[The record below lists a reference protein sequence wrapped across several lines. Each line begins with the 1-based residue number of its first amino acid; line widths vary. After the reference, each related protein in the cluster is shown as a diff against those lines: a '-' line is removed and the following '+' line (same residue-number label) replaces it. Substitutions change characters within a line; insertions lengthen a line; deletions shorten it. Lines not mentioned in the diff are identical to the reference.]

1 MSFLLQQKIT
11 PTMVHPSF
19 DPFSTDIKK
28 IRATGFD
35 DTDFF
40 HAFDAGFTELMRAY
54 VTSVDVGSI
63 LTMSLSMKQLGRN
76 IGDVI
81 EEAFEDISKN
91 RDEFELHCVQL
102 FYTVIEELRAV
113 LPGASMF
120 LDGVAAPD
128 ELSRLDKRNLD
139 NFDWEQEGAL

>member
-1 MSFLLQQKIT
+1 MSFLLQQKMI

-54 VTSVDVGSI
+54 VTSVDAGSI
-63 LTMSLSMKQLGRN
+63 LTISSSMKQLGRK

-81 EEAFEDISKN
+81 EEAFEDISRN

-102 FYTVIEELRAV
+102 FYTVIEELKAI

-120 LDGVAAPD
+120 LDKVVAPD
-128 ELSRLDKRNLD
+128 ELISLDKRSLD
-139 NFDWEQEGAL
+139 NFDWQQEVN